1 MCYKDIYIVFFGNK
15 NDLNN
20 QRTISKHEGKR
31 FTEENYL
38 KFYETIALNGNN
50 IEELF
55 IKRKKIKK
63 IKKRNISNNLKEIK
77 MDFKHIN
84 IFVIENSNKENN

>member
-1 MCYKDIYIVFFGNK
+1 MCSKDIYIVFFGNK

-20 QRTISKHEGKR
+20 QRTISKHEDKR

-63 IKKRNISNNLKEIK
+63 IKKEIYLFFFNI
-77 MDFKHIN
+77 
-84 IFVIENSNKENN
+84 NKTKLNDI